1 MDGSPP
7 SPSSPA
13 VPGTAGPGWGVAAGG
28 PGGLRLLPALATAR
42 RIGAFALITLAT
54 LVQKRGV
61 AGRVIHPLIAR
72 QLVRAGIRPL
82 WIVCLLGVALGL
94 VIVSQTLE
102 LLVQVGQVKLTG
114 PLLVTVVVR
123 EIGPLATA
131 LVVLSRVGTA
141 MVTELGMARATGEVE
156 ALEALGIDPIHYL
169 VVPRVLGVTAGVF
182 ALAVYL
188 ILTALASGYAFAFL
202 RGLPLR
208 PGEYFGLVAESL
220 SWVDFPLLG
229 LKTLAFGL
237 LNSMIICYQG
247 LAQPVRLDE
256 VGGATARTVAQC
268 FVAVIAL
275 DALFIG
281 VYFLL

>member
-1 MDGSPP
+1 MDGSSATPAAPP
-7 SPSSPA
+7 VPA
-13 VPGTAGPGWGVAAGG
+13 PAGSVWPVALVRQLGR
-28 PGGLRLLPALATAR
+28 RLLTAISTAR
-42 RIGAFALITLAT
+42 QIGAFTLITLAT

-61 AGRVIHPLIAR
+61 ASQVINPLIAR
-72 QLVRAGIRPL
+72 QLVRAGVRPL

-94 VIVSQTLE
+94 VIVSQTLQ

-114 PLLVTVVVR
+114 QLLVTVVIR

-182 ALAVYL
+182 ALAIYL
-188 ILTALASGYAFAFL
+188 ILTALASGYVFAFL
-202 RGLPLR
+202 RGLTLR
-208 PGEYFGLVAESL
+208 PGEYFGLIADAL

-229 LKTLAFGL
+229 LKTLSFGL

-247 LAQPVRLDE
+247 LAQPVRLDQ
-256 VGGATARTVAQC
+256 VGNATARTVAQC
-268 FVAVIAL
+268 LIAVIGL
-275 DALFIG
+275 DALFIS